1 MRGRMLEHRVDG
13 RIVSH
18 VGRYAAEAVAMEAYL
33 ETVELRSTEP
43 DIWHDWA
50 VRPDLNEA
58 LLCALEREHKEEWC

>member
-1 MRGRMLEHRVDG
+1 MLEHRVNG

-18 VGRYAAEAVAMEAYL
+18 VGSYAAEAVAMKAYL
-33 ETVELRSTEP
+33 ATVELRASEP

-58 LLCALEREHKEEWC
+58 LLCALERESRREEWC